1 MIKIGYYKL
10 KEEFFPLLNIAINQ
24 WKMRKDDL
32 LHWLSNFYDYEI
44 VEGKPLRIKII
55 EVYGE
60 YQPLPRKLDG
70 YNMAE
75 KVTDYKN
82 FTIAALGN
90 EFKPNSKSKVAR
102 EAIQSFG
109 NAKYGHTSREA
120 VARRFV
126 SPVFEQY
133 GESDGKYHWVWYKTY
148 ELASQE
154 DIDAFKT
161 ILKEEKAAEEDVIN
175 AFYASEGDEEI
186 LKTKECYRKAICR
199 AKEELGDFLV
209 RVPQWRLKQCG
220 N

>member
-1 MIKIGYYKL
+1 MFEKGTYLFKTEFWKL
-10 KEEFFPLLNIAINQ
+10 TGLTRSQWDRRKEEVLLWLDNFF
-24 WKMRKDDL
+24 
-32 LHWLSNFYDYEI
+32 DYEI
-44 VEGKPLRIKII
+44 LYGSPMRIKII

-60 YQPLPRKLDG
+60 YQPLPRKVIET
-70 YNMAE
+70 NMAE

-133 GESDGKYHWVWYKTY
+133 GESDGKYYWVWYKTY

-154 DIDAFKT
+154 DIDAFKA

-199 AKEELGDFLV
+199 AKEELRDFLV
-209 RVPQWRLKQCG
+209 RVPQWT
-220 N
+220 